1 MRRLTDSMLA
11 VARIGELTAAT
22 LDTSEILRRVVG
34 ITADIMKVDVCS
46 IYLLDSSDGSLVL
59 AATRGLRDDA
69 VGNVRITP
77 GEGITGRAAK
87 QARIVAVRDVTQDS
101 RNKYIPLTG
110 EDEYRSLLSMPLKF
124 QDELIGV
131 INVQTRAPRLFGKN
145 ERRLLK
151 TIAHQVSGSI
161 RNARL
166 YESVLAAKR
175 ELEHT
180 QERLIESEKM
190 AALGRLSAT
199 LSHELRNPLAGLKG
213 ASQLLLRR
221 TPENDERKEY
231 VHLILA
237 EVGRL
242 GRIVDDLLHF
252 ARPRELRHEPVDVN
266 QVIQDTLLL
275 HSEDFTARGVT
286 VRKRLSKL
294 PPVRVDRDKFI
305 QVIVNV
311 ILNARDA
318 MPEGG
323 ELLVTSGGITTD
335 PPRRNLLI
343 LQFRDTGPGIP
354 DEVLH
359 HVFEP
364 FFTTKPTGVGL
375 GLPICKSIVEEHGG
389 SIAISSGRE
398 PGNPYR
404 TVVTIEIP
412 MTEERK
418 G

>member
-1 MRRLTDSMLA
+1 MLA
-11 VARIGELTAAT
+11 VARIGELSAAT
-22 LDTSEILRRVVG
+22 LDTSEILQRVVD
-34 ITADIMKVDVCS
+34 ITARIMKVDVCS
-46 IYLLDSSDGSLVL
+46 IYLLDSAGGALVL

-69 VGNVRITP
+69 VGNVRIIP

-87 QARIVAVRDVTQDS
+87 QERIVAVRDVTQDN
-101 RNKYIPLTG
+101 RHKYIPLTG
-110 EDEYRSLLSMPLKF
+110 EDEYRSLLSVPLKF
-124 QDELIGV
+124 HDELIGV
-131 INVQTRAPRLFGKN
+131 INVQTREPRLFGKS

-151 TIAHQVSGSI
+151 TIAHQISGSI

-175 ELEHT
+175 ELEQT

-213 ASQLLLRR
+213 ASQLLLRK

-231 VHLILA
+231 VNLILS

-252 ARPRELRHEPVDVN
+252 ARPRELRYEPVDAN
-266 QVIQDTLLL
+266 RIIQDALLL
-275 HSEDFTARGVT
+275 HSEEFSERGIT

-294 PPVRVDRDKFI
+294 PPVRVDRDKFT

-311 ILNARDA
+311 LLNARDA

-323 ELLVTSGGITTD
+323 ELLVTSGGVTTEPD
-335 PPRRNLLI
+335 RRNILI

-354 DEVLH
+354 EEVLD

-375 GLPICKSIVEEHGG
+375 GLAICKSIIEEHGG
-389 SIAISSGRE
+389 SISISSGHE
-398 PGNPYR
+398 SGNNYS
-404 TVVTIEIP
+404 TVVTVEMP
-412 MTEERK
+412 MRE